1 MFFTGYLY
9 VNANLWQNYRKI
21 SKFELKEEAC
31 YVCIS
36 RKNMNYSHLSQ
47 FYRQNSLNELPIF
60 ISLLHRYVFRTKYQI
75 STRLT
80 FQLGD
85 NRDYMLDN
93 YLVLPLFQSK
103 LIS

>member
-47 FYRQNSLNELPIF
+47 FYRQNSLNETPYF
-60 ISLLHRYVFRTKYQI
+60 YQFV
-75 STRLT
+75 TQVC
-80 FQLGD
+80 FQD
-85 NRDYMLDN
+85 
-93 YLVLPLFQSK
+93 
-103 LIS
+103 